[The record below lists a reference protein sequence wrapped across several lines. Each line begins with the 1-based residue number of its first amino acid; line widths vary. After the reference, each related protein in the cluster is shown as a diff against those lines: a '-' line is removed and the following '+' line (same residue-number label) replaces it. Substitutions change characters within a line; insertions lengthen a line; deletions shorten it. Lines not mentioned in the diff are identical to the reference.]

1 MKQEVFEARFG
12 ERWSAFDR
20 GIGLT
25 QKQRKALAASGDAP
39 PWPLDE
45 LPARYRELC
54 HHLALA
60 RDRQYSTA
68 LVERLERLVLAG
80 HQMLYGARETSG
92 GVLRFL
98 LGGFPRLVRRERRYV
113 YAAALMFFG
122 PLFACLIAIQFYPDF
137 AQVVLPSTM
146 LAEMQ
151 QMYAPGNA
159 RLGFQRGAG
168 DDFMMFAHYVGN
180 NVKICFQCFAGGL
193 LFCVGAVFFM
203 VFNGL
208 VIGTVAGHLTHVG
221 YIETFWGFVA
231 GHGAFEL
238 TGIVLSGAAGLMLG
252 MALIAPGRQTRF
264 ASVKSRM
271 PEIMGMVYGAALLI
285 FLAAPIEAFWSA
297 SRVPPVQVKYAV
309 GILLWLVTLAYLIF
323 AGRRGDKLAREL
335 DGSGAHDAA

>member
-1 MKQEVFEARFG
+1 MKQDVFEARFG
-12 ERWSAFDR
+12 ARWHAFEH

-25 QKQRKALAASGDAP
+25 PKQRKALIADGAA
-39 PWPLDE
+39 PWPLEE

-68 LVERLERLVLAG
+68 LVERLDRLVLAG

-113 YAAALMFFG
+113 YASALLFFG

-137 AQVVLPSTM
+137 AQVVVSPNV
-146 LAEMQ
+146 LAEAQ

-159 RLGFQRGAG
+159 RLGVQRAAG
-168 DDFMMFAHYVGN
+168 DDFMMFAFYVGN
-180 NVKICFQCFAGGL
+180 NVKIGFQCFAGGI

-208 VIGTVAGHLTHVG
+208 MIGTVAGHLTHVG

-252 MALIAPGRQTRF
+252 MALIAPGRRTRF
-264 ASVKSRM
+264 DAVKSRL

-309 GILLWLVTLAYLIF
+309 GILLWLVTLAYLIL
-323 AGRRGDKLAREL
+323 AGRGGDKLAREL
-335 DGSGAHDAA
+335 DGSGALDAA